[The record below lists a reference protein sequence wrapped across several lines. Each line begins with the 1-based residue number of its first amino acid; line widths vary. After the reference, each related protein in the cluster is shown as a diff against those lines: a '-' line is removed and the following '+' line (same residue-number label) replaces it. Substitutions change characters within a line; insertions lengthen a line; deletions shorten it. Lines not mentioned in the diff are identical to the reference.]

1 MKRNYLQNF
10 AERENELY
18 YFAFV
23 DENDIVQAI
32 YSLPTVISDPQYIQI
47 ASNDQSLIGKHYN
60 RETLEFEDVYYY
72 AILNEKSICVNVAF
86 AYEEITDSTYIP
98 ITATQYSDGSVV
110 GMYWNGTAF
119 VTAPISLL
127 AVASTDTVNYKNQ
140 DKWLS
145 TKLDEMDDAIEDN
158 STDISTLSTD
168 LSEVVS
174 SLATV
179 TNSLATLTTAV
190 EGKANTSH
198 THGASDLSGVVKTIN
213 GTAPDEN
220 GNVAISVTGG
230 GMTANEILTSI
241 KTVDGANSGLDA
253 DTLDGLEAT
262 AFAAANHTHSD
273 YLTEDDI
280 SGLATTAAVNTAL
293 SGKADVDHTHTGY
306 AAADHV
312 HTNYAAVDHIHSNYA
327 TADHTHTGYATTASV
342 TALETAVNGKAD
354 STHNHDTAYAA
365 INHTHSGYASADHV
379 HTGYAAVDHTHE
391 GYAAT
396 NHTHSEYATSSSVS
410 ALENTVNGKADAN
423 HTHTGY
429 ASSDHTHSGY
439 APASHT
445 HSQSDIAGLS
455 TALAGKASTSHTHSE
470 YAAANHTHS
479 GYASSSHTHSNY
491 LSTSG
496 GTISGDVN
504 VTGLVRVGGQQ
515 CIYNSGS
522 MVTLSTNN
530 RETMIAGSAIYSKVQ
545 ISVSSDERL
554 KENIK
559 AAPTSDLVKFVEN
572 LDIKTFNYIG
582 NEEEEN
588 IGVIAQELIK
598 ENPDLAKYFVR
609 QDENGYYS
617 VKTAD
622 LVFPLIVAVQELA
635 KEIEQ
640 LKK

>member
-1 MKRNYLQNF
+1 MH
-10 AERENELY
+10 Y
-18 YFAFV
+18 YAFV
-23 DENDIVQAI
+23 DENDIVQSI
-32 YSLPTVISDPQYIQI
+32 YSLPTTIDHYQYIQI
-47 ASNDQSLIGKHYN
+47 ATNDQTLIGKHYN
-60 RETLEFEDVYYY
+60 RSTTEFEDVYYY
-72 AILNEKSICVNVAF
+72 AVLNEKGIVVNVTYS
-86 AYEEITDSTYIP
+86 YEAISDSNYIS
-98 ITATQYSDGSVV
+98 ITATQYSDGSIV

-145 TKLDEMDDAIEDN
+145 TKLDEMDEAI
-158 STDISTLSTD
+158 T
-168 LSEVVS
+168 
-174 SLATV
+174 
-179 TNSLATLTTAV
+179 
-190 EGKANTSH
+190 GKAAAVHGHNVNEVTGLSDELNAIADDIVALETSVAGKAAAAH
-198 THGASDLSGVVKTIN
+198 THTASDISGVVKTIN
-213 GTAPDEN
+213 GTSPDEN
-220 GNVAISVTGG
+220 GNIAISVTGG
-230 GMTANEILTSI
+230 GMTANEILTAI

-262 AFAAANHTHSD
+262 AFAAANHTHNE
-273 YLTEDDI
+273 YLTEDDVDNFVT
-280 SGLATTAAVNTAL
+280 STALTEAL
-293 SGKADVDHTHTGY
+293 SGKSDTTHNHDTVYAAIAHTH
-306 AAADHV
+306 A
-312 HTNYAAVDHIHSNYA
+312 NYAA
-327 TADHTHTGYATTASV
+327 ADHTHTGYATTASV
-342 TALETAVNGKAD
+342 TALETAVSGKAD

-365 INHTHSGYASADHV
+365 INHTHTGYASADHT
-379 HTGYAAVDHTHE
+379 HTGYAAANHTHD

-410 ALENTVNGKADAN
+410 ALENTVNGKADVN

-559 AAPTSDLVKFVEN
+559 AAPTYDLVKFVEN

>member
-1 MKRNYLQNF
+1 M
-10 AERENELY
+10 Y
-18 YFAFV
+18 YYAFV
-23 DENDIVQAI
+23 DENDIVQSI
-32 YSLPTVISDPQYIQI
+32 YSLPTTIDHSQYIQI
-47 ASNDQSLIGKHYN
+47 ASNDQTLIGKHYN
-60 RETLEFEDVYYY
+60 RSTLEFEDVYYY
-72 AILNEKSICVNVAF
+72 AVLNEKGIVVNVTYS
-86 AYEEITDSTYIP
+86 YEAISDSNYIA
-98 ITATQYSDGSVV
+98 ITATQYSDGSIV
-110 GMYWNGTAF
+110 GMYWNGTNF

-145 TKLDEMDDAIEDN
+145 TKLDEMDEAITGKAAAVHGHTVSDVTGLSDELDAI
-158 STDISTLSTD
+158 
-168 LSEVVS
+168 SE
-174 SLATV
+174 
-179 TNSLATLTTAV
+179 NFATLETSVA
-190 EGKANTSH
+190 GKAAAAH
-198 THGASDLSGVVKTIN
+198 THTASDISGVVKTIN
-213 GTAPDEN
+213 GTAPDES
-220 GNVAISVTGG
+220 GNIAISVTGDS
-230 GMTANEILTSI
+230 MTANEILTAI

-253 DTLDGLEAT
+253 DTLDGMEAT
-262 AFAAANHTHSD
+262 SFAAANHTHTE
-273 YLTEDDI
+273 YLTEDDVDNFVT
-280 SGLATTAAVNTAL
+280 SAALTEAL
-293 SGKADVDHTHTGY
+293 GGKADTTHNHDTVY
-306 AAADHV
+306 APIAHNHA
-312 HTNYAAVDHIHSNYA
+312 NYAA
-327 TADHTHTGYATTASV
+327 ADHTHTGYATTASV
-342 TALETAVNGKAD
+342 TALETAVSGKAD

-365 INHTHSGYASADHV
+365 INHTHTGYASADHT
-379 HTGYAAVDHTHE
+379 HTGYAAVDHTHTGYAATDHTHD

-410 ALENTVNGKADAN
+410 ALENTVNGKADVN

-429 ASSDHTHSGY
+429 ASSDHTHSEY

-470 YAAANHTHS
+470 YASANHTHS

-515 CIYNSGS
+515 CMYNSGS

-598 ENPDLAKYFVR
+598 ENTDLAKYFVR